1 MKVTAFRKTGFVA
14 KVFLLAAIMIFTM
27 INPVMAEGMNQS
39 NSKNFFDVTQGFGGT
54 GKGNADDSGSILAAA
69 KAAEANKGILYFPF
83 GTYKISQNITIPQ
96 SVTVNFEK
104 GAKLSIDSGVTVSI
118 NSCEIIA
125 GLYQIFDGEGRVN
138 RLPNVPKAYP
148 QWWGAVVN
156 DGSDDSAAVQKAVDA
171 CDVLE
176 FTRGVYKID
185 TKIII
190 PQSRILNWS
199 GAGFRQTFFRIAP
212 NITAVEYQRPQNTPG
227 TVFSINDMA
236 FVQDGPATSTAIRF
250 YGFGPMQDDNW
261 LRMEQCYFL
270 GLDKGV
276 DMGYAGQCHFIANWS
291 QGTNTAYNL
300 TRGASFIYFER
311 CMNLSGGSF
320 IYASDPAGDG
330 YSNGVTI
337 NMCHSVWASATDIH
351 FDGWQAVFIN
361 QGGFDLGLRKQGL
374 QMDSNAAIYLRNCQ
388 DIRVTNSWIA
398 SWMGEAAGDPV
409 LNKQRIGLYI
419 KETHSGIISGN
430 SFVNNYI
437 GLKIEG
443 YNPNVEPWPAFGG
456 KTINNALAVTGNK
469 FQANTYY
476 HIYLGDYSRTVSIAQ
491 NTFQT
496 NPRKTGDDR
505 VHCEVFADTGNT
517 DYNIIKDNMFAGPEY
532 AIECGTHSIV
542 KDNIWNVGDDC
553 FLSLIYDIYNKPNV
567 SDEPMAGK

>member
-1 MKVTAFRKTGFVA
+1 MKGTAHKKTGFIAIVLLTVA
-14 KVFLLAAIMIFTM
+14 VMIFTVLST
-27 INPVMAEGMNQS
+27 PAAAANQS
-39 NSKNFFDVTQGFGGT
+39 KNKGFYDITKGFGGT
-54 GKGNADDSGSILAAA
+54 GKGNVDDSGAILAAIRE
-69 KAAEANKGILYFPF
+69 AEADKGTLYFPY
-83 GTYKISQNITIPQ
+83 GTYRISQNITVPE
-96 SVTVNFEK
+96 SVTLSFDK
-104 GAKLSIDSGVTVSI
+104 GAKLVIDPGVTLTI
-118 NSCEIIA
+118 NSYEIDA
-125 GLYQIFDGEGRVN
+125 GLYQIFDGEGRVD
-138 RLPNVPKAYP
+138 RIPNIPKAYP

-156 DGSDDSAAVQKAVDA
+156 NGADDSAAIQEAVDA

-185 TKIII
+185 SGIII
-190 PQSRILNWS
+190 PQSRILSWS

-212 NITAVEYQRPQNTPG
+212 DITAVEYQRPENTPG
-227 TVFSINDMA
+227 AVFTIDNMA

-250 YGFGPMQDDNW
+250 YGFGPAQDDNW

-276 DMGYAGQCHFIANWS
+276 DLGYAGQCHFVANWS
-291 QGTNTAYNL
+291 QGTNIAYNL
-300 TRGASFIYFER
+300 TRGASFAYFER

-330 YSNGVTI
+330 YSNGVTV

-374 QMDSNAAIYLRNCQ
+374 EMDSNAAVYLRNCQ
-388 DIRVTNSWIA
+388 DIRVTNCWLA
-398 SWMGEAAGDPV
+398 SWLGDAAGDPV
-409 LNKQRIGLYI
+409 LNKQRIGLHL
-419 KETHSGIISGN
+419 KETHSGIVSGN

-437 GLKIEG
+437 GVKVEG
-443 YNPNVEPWPAFGG
+443 YDPNVEPWPAFGG
-456 KTINNALAVTGNK
+456 KTINNALAVVGNK

-476 HIYLGDYSRTVSIAQ
+476 HIYLGDYSRTVSITQ

-496 NPRKTGDDR
+496 NPRKSDDDR
-505 VHCEVFADTGNT
+505 VHCEIYAETNGT

-532 AIECGTHSIV
+532 TIECGANSIV
-542 KDNIWNVGDDC
+542 KDNIWNIGEDC
-553 FLSLIYDIYNKPNV
+553 FLSLIYDMYNKPGV
-567 SDEPMAGK
+567 PDTPMGQ